1 MIQIFE
7 EKKSCNYRIDCKG
20 QVTKTHARFDKKCFR
35 RTLAPSNEISMSS
48 LNTKLETLPK
58 NLKQEVLDFIDFLL
72 EKSAKSKKKVI
83 PQFGTAKGKIKMSAD
98 FDEPLDDFKD
108 YI

>member
-20 QVTKTHARFDKKCFR
+20 QVTKTHGRFDKKSFR
-35 RTLAPSNEISMSS
+35 RTLEPLNEFSMSS

-58 NLKQEVLDFIDFLL
+58 NLKQEVSDFIDFLL
-72 EKSAKSKKKVI
+72 EKSAKSKKKVV
-83 PQFGTAKGKIKMSAD
+83 PQYGSAKAKIKMSAD
-98 FDEPLDDFKD
+98 FDEPLDDFE
-108 YI
+108 